1 MADVVEINFF
11 RINKVQVQNKE
22 QDLDEIQSAS
32 GKKNPMLYVLDRRN
46 VQPQGSNNK
55 TFASQC
61 QPQLKKS
68 SQRSGL
74 QFPLSSICGELS
86 KIKQENTK
94 TLCKITTKSLS
105 KSRNLSNTN
114 WVKTIRKIG
123 NKSVPLN
130 TYSSLNIK
138 DFSLGL
144 STLCILAMIIQRIKG
159 TGKKLA
165 LSDSNTLTVTLL
177 GSTAI
182 LGVICA

>member
-94 TLCKITTKSLS
+94 TLCKITTKSPS
-105 KSRNLSNTN
+105 KSRNPPYMN
-114 WVKTIRKIG
+114 WVKIIRKNE

-130 TYSSLNIK
+130 TQGSPDIK
-138 DFSLGL
+138 EL
-144 STLCILAMIIQRIKG
+144 TLKPCPHWTYFG
-159 TGKKLA
+159 
-165 LSDSNTLTVTLL
+165 
-177 GSTAI
+177 
-182 LGVICA
+182 